1 MKNLIFL
8 LLLVLFSFGY
18 SQNNKAIKLI
28 SFPLEASTFI
38 GYDDF
43 GIYYYIENNTLF
55 KSNSKE
61 KWQYK
66 NTSLGSIAK
75 VDFTNSMMVILFY
88 EDFNSIVLLDNQF
101 NEIKKINISENNTP
115 IAAAAIGNAFG
126 NRLWIYNNLTQQIG
140 ILDYLKNEYQ
150 PITIAFSG
158 IFEYYQSDYN
168 YFYWIDEKQNWNRC
182 DIYGKNLSFGKVPY
196 FDQIQIVDELNL
208 IYSKNQK
215 IFLKDIK
222 NEKIVTIEINEKTF
236 KSFFYK
242 DQILSIFTN
251 EGITNYKITLP

>member
-1 MKNLIFL
+1 MKKLFL
-8 LLLVLFSFGY
+8 FLFIVSFSFGN
-18 SQNNKAIKLI
+18 SQNIKATKI
-28 SFPLEASTFI
+28 SSIEIERDTFL

-43 GIYYYIENNTLF
+43 GFYYTINDNVLF

-66 NTSLGSIAK
+66 NPALGRIAK
-75 VDFTNSMMVILFY
+75 VDFLNSISLVLFY
-88 EDFNSIVLLDNQF
+88 EDFNTVVMLDNQF
-101 NEIKKINISENNTP
+101 NEIQKINLSENSAP

-140 ILDYLKNEYQ
+140 LLDYLKNEYL

-158 IFEYYQSDYN
+158 NLKYYQSDFN
-168 YFYWIDEKQNWNRC
+168 YFQWIDEHQNWNRS
-182 DIYGKNLSFGKVPY
+182 DIYGKNLSLGKVPD
-196 FDQIQIVDELNL
+196 FDQIQITNESYL

-215 IFLKDIK
+215 LYLKDSK
-222 NEKIVTIEINEKTF
+222 NQKIITIEINEKSF

-242 DQILSIFTN
+242 DQILSIFTI